1 MHVCGWAVSGW
12 GWHWAPCPHPVTRN
26 QGHSGKGWGRSNKGH
41 PRAVSL
47 SAGLSICVLVCR
59 AAEQTPGESGAG
71 RLSPVWSSDLAQ
83 WGQARKHPGS
93 EVAGAGSPCAE
104 RCVLLGPKRSS
115 RKATAWSCTL
125 FTCLGQGQ
133 PLRPHLPLKNERRS
147 RQRSSSSARKRRPE
161 VPPARQSERCRPEPQ
176 PARRCR
182 DRRARGSPPA
192 GADARSPRQLEPALF
207 LQNLAHCPIQI
218 H

>member
-1 MHVCGWAVSGW
+1 M
-12 GWHWAPCPHPVTRN
+12 
-26 QGHSGKGWGRSNKGH
+26 
-41 PRAVSL
+41 
-47 SAGLSICVLVCR
+47 CR

-147 RQRSSSSARKRRPE
+147 RQRSSSSARKRRAE
-161 VPPARQSERCRPEPQ
+161 VPPARQSERCRPERSRRGDAVTAALGALHRPELM
-176 PARRCR
+176 PAAPGNSSLLFFCKIWHTVQYRFT
-182 DRRARGSPPA
+182 RRAVLC
-192 GADARSPRQLEPALF
+192 QYMK
-207 LQNLAHCPIQI
+207 I
-218 H
+218 